1 MVPFA
6 VFFHYA
12 YSARPYFIR
21 SRDPD
26 MPFPQSYQG
35 GPLGVY
41 AWLGMLDIGEIVSAI
56 RFAFTM
62 AKEQRKQRMGRSD
75 AAGYDLL
82 EHQQQGQ
89 EPALPVLAKQR

>member
-6 VFFHYA
+6 IFFHYA

-21 SRDPD
+21 SREPD

-56 RFAFTM
+56 RFALTM
-62 AKEQRKQRMGRSD
+62 ATEQRKGRD
-75 AAGYDLL
+75 DDAGYDLL
-82 EHQQQGQ
+82 ERQRQGQ
-89 EPALPVLAKQR
+89 EPVPPTFAK